1 MPQLL
6 KRWEAATFH
15 LFGHEIRAEVKAPS
29 FSDEPEFN
37 RRMMGIGAKAA
48 PARAALAAI
57 ESGQEVPAEVYEAL
71 FSAADP
77 KWSAEVFAKCVR
89 VPDPITLEGEEGEP
103 ITSGAGLFEIAN
115 GALVMEVLNKVSEMS
130 RLGAAE
136 GKASSSPSTSGPAGT
151 TSDGGSPVTRTE
163 TVDGVAP

>member
-6 KRWEAATFH
+6 KRWEAATFY
-15 LFGHEIRAEVKAPS
+15 LFGQEIRVEVKAPS
-29 FSDEPEFN
+29 FADEPEFN
-37 RRMMGIGAKAA
+37 RRMMQFGAKAA
-48 PARAALAAI
+48 PAKEALIALK
-57 ESGQEVPAEVYEAL
+57 EGRELSPEVYETL
-71 FSAADP
+71 FSAVDP
-77 KWSAEVFAKCVR
+77 KWAATIFEKCLRLPEPV
-89 VPDPITLEGEEGEP
+89 TLEGEDGTP
-103 ITSGAGLFEIAN
+103 ITTGTGLLEIAN
-115 GALVMEVLNKVSEMS
+115 GSFVMDVLNKVAERA